1 MQKYFSKSVLSI
13 ALLAIIGV
21 GLLAC
26 SVKPI
31 GDKKVVEVN
40 SEITLGE
47 KLFFDNILSSDR
59 SINCGSCHIPAFAFA
74 DTAALSIGVGGA
86 IGNRNAPSVM
96 NVAFRDSV
104 FWDGRA
110 HSLEDQVVFP
120 VENLDEMN
128 LPFDSAVARIQGVK
142 EYQKLFKKIYQSK
155 PNRKNI
161 IQAIS
166 AFEKS
171 LETEDTPNDRWLN
184 DDEPSGMTAQMIRGR
199 ELFTG
204 TKTKCFDCH
213 YTPDFTSDEFKNI
226 GLFDGKA
233 LNDSGRYNVTK
244 RVEDIG
250 KFKIPGLRNV
260 AITAPYMHNGMFKT
274 LREVIDYYD
283 DPIQFVKQPYAIDSL
298 MPRKIGL
305 TEQEKEDLIAFLESL
320 TDDRYK

>member
-1 MQKYFSKSVLSI
+1 MQKYFVKSVLSV
-13 ALLAIIGV
+13 ALIAIIGTV
-21 GLLAC
+21 FLAC
-26 SVKPI
+26 SLKPESK
-31 GDKKVVEVN
+31 DRVLTVET
-40 SEITLGE
+40 EIDLGQ

-74 DTAALSIGVGGA
+74 DTVAFSKGVGGRL
-86 IGNRNAPSVM
+86 GSRNAPSVM

-120 VENLDEMN
+120 VENPAEMN
-128 LPFDSAVARIQGVK
+128 LPFGEAIARIQAVK
-142 EYQKLFKKIYQSK
+142 EYQKLFLKIYNES

-161 IQAIS
+161 IKAIS

-184 DDEPSGMTAQMIRGR
+184 DEEPSDMTAQMIRGR

-213 YTPDFTSDEFKNI
+213 YTPDFTSDEFHNI
-226 GLFDGKA
+226 GLFDGVA

-260 AITAPYMHNGMFKT
+260 AMTAPYMHNGMLKT

-283 DPIQFVKQPYAIDSL
+283 DPSQFVKNPYAIDSL

-305 TEQEKEDLIAFLESL
+305 TESEKEDLEAFLHSL
-320 TDDRYK
+320 TDDRFK